1 MKQGSAVHKVL
12 EEQVHTTVPV
22 KITKKEDSWGLRIW
36 NVIQG
41 LQTLRETGMT
51 RELEIWGTVDGLVV
65 NGIVDELSYDC
76 PDRELERSAEQ
87 ASTANLP
94 SEGQATITD
103 FLSPSGTLEGNGAAI
118 LSDFRSKTQ
127 KAERKVYITDVKT
140 RGIKAL
146 PQRSTFRPTLLQLMV
161 YHRLLSEL
169 AAGQVGAEPIF
180 ERFDLDLD
188 TSFTDEFIAQIGSLD
203 ERLDNASQLTA
214 GEASSP
220 PSTQDSLTVLLQH
233 NSLRSLWA
241 LMLRDFAETFPR
253 GARSLGKVLKTEYR
267 DPVHGE
273 IMGVKTFLYDDRTV
287 TGYLADEMRWWR
299 GERAPQGVCIEE
311 AFKCGSCE
319 FSDECSWRKNK
330 IEDAV
335 LKTRERKRSSI

>member
-65 NGIVDELSYDC
+65 NGVIDELSFIC
-76 PDRELERSAEQ
+76 PDRELEHLAQ
-87 ASTANLP
+87 KASTADLTAQ
-94 SEGQATITD
+94 GQATITD
-103 FLSPSGTLEGNGAAI
+103 FLGPSGTLEGNGSNI
-118 LSDFRSKTQ
+118 LNGLRSKSQ
-127 KAERKVYITDVKT
+127 KTEEKVYLTDVKT
-140 RGIKAL
+140 RGVKKL
-146 PQRSTFRPTLLQLMV
+146 PQGSTFRPTLLQLML
-161 YHRLLSEL
+161 YHRLLSDL
-169 AAGQVGAEPIF
+169 ATGQVDPTLIF
-180 ERFDLDLD
+180 DRFNLDLD
-188 TSFTDEFIAQIGSLD
+188 TSFTDEFVAQIGSLN
-203 ERLDNASQLTA
+203 EGLNQTSQ
-214 GEASSP
+214 SSSE
-220 PSTQDSLTVLLQH
+220 PSTQDSLMLLLEH
-233 NSLRSLWA
+233 NSLRLLWS
-241 LMLRDFAETFPR
+241 LMLAEFATTFPQ
-253 GARSLGKVLKTEYR
+253 GARSLGRVLKTEYR

-273 IMGVKTFLYDDRTV
+273 IMGVKTFLYDDKTV
-287 TGYLADEMRWWR
+287 NDYLTDELRWWR

-319 FSDECSWRKNK
+319 FAEECSWRKNK

-335 LKTRERKRSSI
+335 LKMRERKRSSV